1 MGYAEPMTRR
11 GFWLFAALS
20 VLWGIPYLLIRVA
33 VRQIDPGV
41 LVVARTLP
49 ASLLLLPLVLHR
61 REFASMVKNFKWIF
75 LFGAIE
81 FGVPWYL
88 MGTVE
93 KHVTSSLTS
102 LMIATVPLFSLA
114 ISKVRRVQEHM
125 TPKRWFGLF
134 IGAIGII
141 SLVGLDVR
149 GGELRWVGLM
159 FFICLGYAIGPVILA
174 TKVRDVAGIAVVAGA
189 TGAIGLVW
197 VPYAATHWPQQVSG
211 KTLLALAALSLACT
225 VGAFLVFFELIKEI
239 GAARATVVTYTNTA
253 IAVSLGIVFLSEPLT
268 TGIAIGFP
276 LVLVGSYFATSAKPQ
291 PQVEPATQA

>member
-1 MGYAEPMTRR
+1 MGYAGSMTRR

-197 VPYAATHWPQQVSG
+197 APYAATHWPQQVSG

-253 IAVSLGIVFLSEPLT
+253 IAVTLGIVFLSEPLT